1 MVIGSAKFGLF
12 AAAGVSTEDLT
23 GAAFIAGG
31 NGYTNDIAKMPFSTD
46 TIADLSA
53 TLDTGASG
61 NAACSDSGVA
71 GYVAGGYHGG
81 SPATSENIDK
91 LTYANDTAA
100 LMTPTLSLRRHAPAG
115 MQNSGVAGYFAGG
128 DNEGTASY
136 QTINDKLVFATATC
150 STTTAMATGGDTTA
164 SFSNSG
170 TAGYL
175 LGGYH
180 GGGAAGYKDEVEK
193 FAFPS
198 DTRSALTA
206 MAYGSAWS
214 EGFADV
220 GVSGYH
226 CGGWE
231 VVAQNVTTIYKWA
244 FSNDARTTSSGSL
257 SVADSQQTGGANS
270 GSAGFVFAGY
280 SGGATWVNKFTF
292 PTDTRSSLTAMG
304 GSQYGAGGFANEG
317 TLA

>member
-1 MVIGSAKFGLF
+1 MVILANIGFF
-12 AAAGVSTEDLT
+12 ASSGSTEDLT
-23 GAAFIAGG
+23 GAAFIGGG
-31 NGYTNDIAKMPFSTD
+31 NGYSAVIAKMPFSTD

-53 TLDTGASG
+53 TLDRGGSGTGG
-61 NAACSDSGVA
+61 CSDSGVA
-71 GYVAGGYHGG
+71 GYVAGGYNDPLTPK
-81 SPATSENIDK
+81 STDNINK
-91 LTYANDTAA
+91 LTYSNDTAA
-100 LMTPTLSLRRHAPAG
+100 LMTPTLTLRRTAPAG

-128 DNEGTASY
+128 DYDGSATY
-136 QTINDKLVFATATC
+136 QSINDKLVFASATC
-150 STTTAMATGGDTTA
+150 SATTAMSLSGDTTA

-175 LGGYH
+175 LGGYN
-180 GGGAAGYKDEVEK
+180 GGGASGYKDEIDK

-206 MAYGSAWS
+206 LPYPVAWAD
-214 EGFADV
+214 GFADV

-226 CGGWE
+226 AGGWE
-231 VVAQNVTTIYKWA
+231 RVAQNVTTIYKWA

-257 SVADSQQTGGANS
+257 SVADSQQTSAANS

-292 PTDTRSSLTAMG
+292 PTDTRTSLTAMSH
-304 GSQYGAGGFANEG
+304 SQYSAGGFANEG

>member
-1 MVIGSAKFGLF
+1 MVILANIGFF
-12 AAAGVSTEDLT
+12 ASSGSTEDLT

-46 TIADLSA
+46 TIADLAA
-53 TLDTGASG
+53 TLDTGAG
-61 NAACSDSGVA
+61 GTAGCSDSGVA

-91 LTYANDTAA
+91 LTYSNDTAA

-115 MQNSGVAGYFAGG
+115 MQDSGVAGYFAGG

-136 QTINDKLVFATATC
+136 QTINDRLVFSTATC
-150 STTTAMATGGDTTA
+150 STTTAMSTGGDTTA

-175 LGGYH
+175 LGGYGA
-180 GGGAAGYKDEVEK
+180 GGGAAGYKDEVDK

-198 DTRSALTA
+198 DTLSVLTA
-206 MAYGSAWS
+206 LPATVAWAD
-214 EGFADV
+214 GFADV

-231 VVAQNVTTIYKWA
+231 SVAQNVATIYKWA

-257 SVADSQQTGGANS
+257 SVADSQQTSGANS

-304 GSQYGAGGFANEG
+304 GSQYGAAGFANEG

>member
-1 MVIGSAKFGLF
+1 MVILANIGFF
-12 AAAGVSTEDLT
+12 ASSGSTEDLT

-46 TIADLSA
+46 TIADLAA
-53 TLDTGASG
+53 TMDTGAG
-61 NAACSDSGVA
+61 GTAGCSDSGVA

-81 SPATSENIDK
+81 SPATSARIDK
-91 LTYANDTAA
+91 LTYSNDTAA

-128 DNEGTASY
+128 DYDGTASY

-150 STTTAMATGGDTTA
+150 SATTAMALSGDTTA

-175 LGGYH
+175 LGGYN
-180 GGGAAGYKDEVEK
+180 GGGASGYKDEIEK

-206 MAYGSAWS
+206 LAYAVAWS

-220 GVSGYH
+220 GVSGYM

-231 VVAQNVTTIYKWA
+231 VVATNVTTMYKWA

-257 SVADSQQTGGANS
+257 SVADSQQTSAANS

-292 PTDTRSSLTAMG
+292 PTDTRTSLTAMS
-304 GSQYGAGGFANEG
+304 GSQNGAAGFANEG